1 MCKEPRQCAGFFI
14 LGHTVDKL
22 LNLSSQLLNQLESIA
37 TSLAIIARAVQEI
50 ANPGQDHDPDESPA
64 ETAYLDD

>member
-1 MCKEPRQCAGFFI
+1 MGP
-14 LGHTVDKL
+14 TVDKL
-22 LNLSSQLLNQLESIA
+22 LNLSSQLLSQRDSIA
-37 TSLAIIARAVQEI
+37 TSLAIIARAAQEI

>member
-1 MCKEPRQCAGFFI
+1 M
-14 LGHTVDKL
+14 GHTVDKL

-37 TSLAIIARAVQEI
+37 TSLAIIARDVQEI
-50 ANPGQDHDPDESPA
+50 ANPGQDHGPEESPE

>member
-1 MCKEPRQCAGFFI
+1 MCKEPRQRAGFFI
-14 LGHTVDKL
+14 LGRIVDKL

-37 TSLAIIARAVQEI
+37 TSLAIIARAAQEI

-64 ETAYLDD
+64 ETTYLDD

>member
-1 MCKEPRQCAGFFI
+1 MGRI
-14 LGHTVDKL
+14 VDKL

-37 TSLAIIARAVQEI
+37 TSLAIIARAAQEI

>member
-1 MCKEPRQCAGFFI
+1 M
-14 LGHTVDKL
+14 GHIVDKL
-22 LNLSSQLLNQLESIA
+22 LNLSGQMLNQLESIA

>member
-1 MCKEPRQCAGFFI
+1 M
-14 LGHTVDKL
+14 GHTVDKL

-37 TSLAIIARAVQEI
+37 VSLAIIARAVQEI